1 MSGRSRAGSSRFVM
15 FQRFKICKGLLR
27 FSFVHSEPDQT
38 KSIFTIQKLSM
49 SKENALDFLKR
60 ATDNSTLSE
69 QVKGAGEKTK
79 IVDLAK
85 QHGFEFSEDDMKNAI
100 PAIQEQSG
108 FFGELAK
115 AVLELF
121 APAHDD
127 YPATGV
133 QPFTGELSGKH

>member
-1 MSGRSRAGSSRFVM
+1 
-15 FQRFKICKGLLR
+15 
-27 FSFVHSEPDQT
+27 
-38 KSIFTIQKLSM
+38 M
-49 SKENALDFLKR
+49 SKENALDFLKQAADR
-60 ATDNSTLSE
+60 SDLSE
-69 QVKGAGEKTK
+69 QIKEADRTEE

-100 PAIQEQSG
+100 PVIQEKPG

-121 APAHDD
+121 APAHDN

-133 QPFTGELSGKH
+133 QPFTGEPSRKH

>member
-1 MSGRSRAGSSRFVM
+1 
-15 FQRFKICKGLLR
+15 
-27 FSFVHSEPDQT
+27 
-38 KSIFTIQKLSM
+38 M
-49 SKENALDFLKR
+49 SKENALSFLKQ
-60 ATDNSTLSE
+60 AADSSALTE
-69 QVKGAGEKTK
+69 QVKEADRKEDVVG
-79 IVDLAK
+79 LAK

-100 PAIQEQSG
+100 PVIQEKPG

-133 QPFTGELSGKH
+133 QPFTGELGRKH

>member
-1 MSGRSRAGSSRFVM
+1 
-15 FQRFKICKGLLR
+15 
-27 FSFVHSEPDQT
+27 
-38 KSIFTIQKLSM
+38 M
-49 SKENALDFLKR
+49 SKEKALAFLKQ
-60 ATDNSTLSE
+60 AADNSTLSE
-69 QVKGAGEKTK
+69 QVQGADKKTA

-85 QHGFEFSEDDMKNAI
+85 QHGFEFSEDDMKRAI

-133 QPFTGELSGKH
+133 QPFTGELSSKH

>member
-1 MSGRSRAGSSRFVM
+1 MSR
-15 FQRFKICKGLLR
+15 
-27 FSFVHSEPDQT
+27 
-38 KSIFTIQKLSM
+38 
-49 SKENALDFLKR
+49 ENALDFLKR
-60 ATDNSTLSE
+60 AADSSQLSE
-69 QVKGAGEKTK
+69 QVKEADQKTQV
-79 IVDLAK
+79 VDLAK

-100 PAIQEQSG
+100 PVIKEQSG

-133 QPFTGELSGKH
+133 QPYTGELGRKH